1 MLNSLKHLKQL
12 PSDTLICAGHEYTLS
27 NLAFASQML
36 PDDKNI
42 KNYLD
47 SISNKSMTLPS
58 KLSDEKNINLF
69 MRCHEKE
76 LQKKFKFKNKLDLF
90 VFFRSQKDIF

>member
-1 MLNSLKHLKQL
+1 
-12 PSDTLICAGHEYTLS
+12 
-27 NLAFASQML
+27 
-36 PDDKNI
+36 
-42 KNYLD
+42 
-47 SISNKSMTLPS
+47 
-58 KLSDEKNINLF
+58 